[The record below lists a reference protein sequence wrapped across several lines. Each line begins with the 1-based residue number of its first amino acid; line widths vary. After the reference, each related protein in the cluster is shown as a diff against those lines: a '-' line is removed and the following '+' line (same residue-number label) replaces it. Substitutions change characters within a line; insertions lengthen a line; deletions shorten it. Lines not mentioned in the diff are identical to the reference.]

1 MAAGADHRW
10 SDYGGTI
17 LNASHA
23 THVDGTLHIDLVPV
37 GCHIQTGVDAWP
49 HLNAGDLHLPHV
61 ALKNAADRLPIV
73 GHFANIHPLEFH
85 GKCVEW
91 GAGFYKFREEIGAD
105 VEGFTAGDV
114 VEDFRFEDVNARV
127 DHVTGGFLNRRLF
140 LKGEDAAVGVGH
152 HHAIAAHLVVGNALG
167 DQARHRALGTV
178 TAHSLAQVEIDQCI
192 SAKHHKGV
200 IEEGLEVL
208 NTLEPTG

>member
-1 MAAGADHRW
+1 M
-10 SDYGGTI
+10 
-17 LNASHA
+17 
-23 THVDGTLHIDLVPV
+23 
-37 GCHIQTGVDAWP
+37 
-49 HLNAGDLHLPHV
+49 

-73 GHFANIHPLEFH
+73 GHFSNIHPLEFH

-91 GAGFYKFREEIGAD
+91 GTGFYKFREEIGAD
-105 VEGFTAGDV
+105 VEGFTAGNV
-114 VEDFRFEDVNARV
+114 VENFRFEDVNARV
-127 DHVTGGFLNRRLF
+127 DHIASGFLNCRLF
-140 LKGEDAAVGVGH
+140 LKGEDSAVGVGH

-208 NTLEPTG
+208 NTLEPTGGANGIPD